1 MEAQRNAP
9 LIYLFCYGGGEIMA
23 GRQGFAVQQEFSIL
37 EDLEMLS
44 KEIQFVYNSCNHL
57 RRLLDEGTYK
67 LDSILNIVN
76 SVKTKEQEILTS
88 GGDPVVLQQMNEEQI
103 DNLLEMLK
111 TPSFQK
117 LARKLL
123 TQWVNTG
130 EN

>member
-1 MEAQRNAP
+1 
-9 LIYLFCYGGGEIMA
+9 MA

-88 GGDPVVLQQMNEEQI
+88 GEIRLFF
-103 DNLLEMLK
+103 
-111 TPSFQK
+111 S
-117 LARKLL
+117 R
-123 TQWVNTG
+123 
-130 EN
+130 

>member
-1 MEAQRNAP
+1 
-9 LIYLFCYGGGEIMA
+9 MA

>member
-1 MEAQRNAP
+1 
-9 LIYLFCYGGGEIMA
+9 
-23 GRQGFAVQQEFSIL
+23 
-37 EDLEMLS
+37 
-44 KEIQFVYNSCNHL
+44 
-57 RRLLDEGTYK
+57 
-67 LDSILNIVN
+67 
-76 SVKTKEQEILTS
+76 
-88 GGDPVVLQQMNEEQI
+88 MNEEQI

>member
-1 MEAQRNAP
+1 
-9 LIYLFCYGGGEIMA
+9 MA

-123 TQWVNTG
+123 TQWVNAG